1 VGVALYIST
10 TTTTC
15 LFAES
20 GWDTHLFTTPGADA
34 LAYAGCHTVLC
45 SFKQDPQAASK
56 LLAKSLS
63 DDAKRQLL
71 AALEASQG
79 PPELSR

>member
-1 VGVALYIST
+1 MHAWVPHI
-10 TTTTC
+10 
-15 LFAES
+15 
-20 GWDTHLFTTPGADA
+20 
-34 LAYAGCHTVLC
+34 GCRAH

-71 AALEASQG
+71 AVLEASQG